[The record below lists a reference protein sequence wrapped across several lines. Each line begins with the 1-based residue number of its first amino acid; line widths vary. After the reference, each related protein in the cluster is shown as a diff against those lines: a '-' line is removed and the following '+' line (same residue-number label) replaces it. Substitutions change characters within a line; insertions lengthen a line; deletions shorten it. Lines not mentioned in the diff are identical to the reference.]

1 MTKPSI
7 DMLKIGISALKKNN
21 KKVEKWQ
28 KTFDEMFNGH
38 FVPTYDEVLAT
49 AIIKMLEVAYDDKD
63 EVISWWI
70 YEQDFGLKCKDEPAM
85 WDNNHNPIHLRNIEE
100 LYNYLVKNN
109 IKSNK
114 PKYED
119 FDIKDLSLDDLIKE
133 DINKK
138 IYEEDINKKIYDA
151 FIFNNKPRVIFGDK
165 KSTSDKIDDIE
176 DILFRFIKL

>member
-49 AIIKMLEVAYDDKD
+49 AIIKMLEVAYDDKN

-100 LYNYLVKNN
+100 LYNYLVKNDIN
-109 IKSNK
+109 SNK

-119 FDIKDLSLDDLIKE
+119 FDIKDLSLDDLIKQ
-133 DINKK
+133 DNK
-138 IYEEDINKKIYDA
+138 NIYDA
-151 FIFNNKPRVIFGDK
+151 WIFNNKPRVIFGDNK
-165 KSTSDKIDDIE
+165 PTSNKIDNIE